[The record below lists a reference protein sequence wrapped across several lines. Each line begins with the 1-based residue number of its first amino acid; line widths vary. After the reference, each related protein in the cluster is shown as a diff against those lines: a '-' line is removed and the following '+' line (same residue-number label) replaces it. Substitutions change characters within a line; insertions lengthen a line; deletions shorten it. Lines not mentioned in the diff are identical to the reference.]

1 MLLLLL
7 LLLLVLMLL
16 HHSIACSALDITPPR
31 DYLSHY
37 QDWALQC
44 VAQGDEVE
52 ARAALEQKAA
62 VAAALSAARRR
73 AEANSALARCV

>member
-1 MLLLLL
+1 MLMLLLPV
-7 LLLLVLMLL
+7 LVLMLV
-16 HHSIACSALDITPPR
+16 HHAIACAALGMHPQR
-31 DYLSHY
+31 GYLSQY